1 VLLVFEFLTGKG
13 LCNNLLMETI
23 DIPEDRSEEI
33 TALKELAEREIKRIE
48 QMPQPV
54 VRVCG
59 PLTCDGPEG
68 YERNAERL
76 AQAEIILQSKG
87 MTVWTF
93 GEAEEEIFGKGYDHG
108 NIFTYFHKPILA
120 SGHIKEAYFLPR
132 WNESNGATLERNISI
147 ETNVAIKE
155 FPEDWF

>member
-1 VLLVFEFLTGKG
+1 
-13 LCNNLLMETI
+13 M
-23 DIPEDRSEEI
+23 EEI
-33 TALKELAEREIKRIE
+33 HTPENRAEEISALEMLAEHELRRIE

-68 YERNAERL
+68 YERNAHRL
-76 AQAEIILQSKG
+76 AEAERILQSQG

-108 NIFTYFHKPILA
+108 NIFTYFHKPILE
-120 SGHIKEAYFLPR
+120 SGLIKEAFFLPR
-132 WNESNGATLERNISI
+132 WEKSNGATLERAIAT
-147 ETNVAIKE
+147 EAQVTIKE
-155 FPEDWF
+155 FPEEWF